1 MLTKIPMPTGVVLSK
16 VVSQENKKK
25 RVKDGQRMG
34 TEEIVFQLDHDSKV
48 DWLIF
53 PDFWVSSATAAASL
67 GPWWKRERVRPMR
80 MAANEGSQ
88 VPLSQTFP

>member
-1 MLTKIPMPTGVVLSK
+1 MLPKAL
-16 VVSQENKKK
+16 SQENKKK

-34 TEEIVFQLDHDSKV
+34 TEEIVFQLDQDSKV

-67 GPWWKRERVRPMR
+67 GPWWKRKGQT
-80 MAANEGSQ
+80 NENGSKRRQ
-88 VPLSQTFP
+88 PSTSFTNFSMTFMN

>member
-1 MLTKIPMPTGVVLSK
+1 MPTGVVLSK

-34 TEEIVFQLDHDSKV
+34 TEEIVFQLDQDSKV

-53 PDFWVSSATAAASL
+53 PDF
-67 GPWWKRERVRPMR
+67 
-80 MAANEGSQ
+80 
-88 VPLSQTFP
+88 